1 MAAFE
6 QFFIRLR
13 DHYLWLL
20 GLLLMVEPLLDYHIE
35 RYRDWAVRYVSR
47 KSRTRAALCLSIL
60 TAFVACFLAFRD
72 EYYAA
77 ETAIGERDTARAQVT
92 DLQNKLTTTAAV
104 TKDRSKYIAQL
115 QN

>member
-77 ETAIGERDTARAQVT
+77 ETARSQVT
-92 DLQNKLTTTAAV
+92 DLQKKLTTMAAV
-104 TKDRSKYIAQL
+104 TK
-115 QN
+115 